1 METNMITVKVITD
14 ILLYGNIV
22 WFVWIMSSNDAAT
35 IGLKTSS
42 NAAEQ
47 EEVDRWKIQIKKKMK
62 IINAEQEEMGRIKIR
77 IKEYKN

>member
-1 METNMITVKVITD
+1 MIMVTVITD

-35 IGLKTSS
+35 TGLETSS

-47 EEVDRWKIQIKKKMK
+47 EEVDR
-62 IINAEQEEMGRIKIR
+62 
-77 IKEYKN
+77 